1 LEEEMIQISGGA
13 LCGSDNRHKAC
24 SKESII
30 VVDPDAGRFR
40 PVNKDE
46 GLPMLRLSPRVRAYH
61 ALCAEIRCSEID
73 MKKVAEIVQTYPW
86 ARKAANL
93 TCSQQDLE
101 RLSVATRAYIASK
114 LPGVIM
120 ADESAT

>member
-1 LEEEMIQISGGA
+1 MIQISGGA

-24 SKESII
+24 NSKESII

-114 LPGVIM
+114 LPGVM